1 MELLLSSPYDY
12 LDHFLLVFVRVMGF
26 IVIVPFLSN
35 RTIPVIVKIVFSFFL
50 SLIMVNVIPVE
61 MSYSSA
67 YPVEFAVIALKE
79 FFTGWL
85 IGFSIHIVFS
95 IITLAGQLI
104 DYQIGFSMVNVYDP
118 LSQTQITITGNL
130 YYFLLILM
138 FLVTRSY
145 YYLIHGLKDSFS
157 LIPIGELGINR
168 LLYDSFSKVMTDY
181 FLVAMQIAAP
191 IFFVVLMTNIVLGV
205 LARTVPQ
212 LNMFV
217 IGFPLNIL
225 FGLSVLF
232 LTLYLFHTV
241 SEILMEYYIDFMYEI
256 MKGMGV

>member
-1 MELLLSSPYDY
+1 MELLLSSPYEY
-12 LDHFLLVFVRVMGF
+12 LDNFLLVFVRIMGF

-35 RTIPVIVKIVFSFFL
+35 RTIPVIAKIVLAFYL
-50 SLIMVNVIPVE
+50 SLIMVNVIAPQQV
-61 MSYSSA
+61 YSSS
-67 YPVEFAVIALKE
+67 YPVDFALAVGKE
-79 FFTGWL
+79 FVTGWM

-95 IITLAGQLI
+95 IITLAGQFI

-130 YYFLLILM
+130 YYFLLLLM

-145 YYLIHGLKDSFS
+145 FYLIHGLKDSFA
-157 LIPIGELGINR
+157 LIPIGEFAVNR
-168 LLYDSFSKVMTDY
+168 LLYDSFNKVMTDY

-191 IFFVVLMTNIVLGV
+191 IFFVVLMTNVVLGV

-225 FGLSVLF
+225 FGLAVLF
-232 LTLYLFHTV
+232 LTLYLFRTI
-241 SEILMEYYIDFMYEI
+241 SEIIMDYYIGFMYEI
-256 MKGMGV
+256 MKGMGT